1 MSREVSLTSPEKE
14 TQAIDI
20 ADELSPSAHRTL
32 NAESVCVDTDQS
44 PGKLLAAE
52 REKPLFLRIFP
63 LVGTD
68 CLFHAPLLSRALKAK
83 GRLLPFSRR
92 NFEQKLIY
100 ISYQS
105 ENVNTFCQIGML
117 HLWKNLQFSLAKI
130 AETAYT
136 KTMKIYLGSDHRGFL
151 LKEKVFAYLAK
162 NGYDVEDVGGVELN
176 PDDDFPQFAQAA
188 ALKLIGDDSKDPR
201 AILICGGGQGMCM
214 AANRFK
220 GIRASVIWDA
230 FEAKMTRNDNDSN
243 VLCLP
248 ARILEDDEAA
258 WKGIIETWLNTPYAN
273 APRFNRRNAQL
284 DELS

>member
-1 MSREVSLTSPEKE
+1 MLREVALDIPEEAQAVDVVGELMPPALLTF
-14 TQAIDI
+14 D
-20 ADELSPSAHRTL
+20 
-32 NAESVCVDTDQS
+32 AESICVETDQS
-44 PGKLLAAE
+44 PGELPAWCEKALFFGDFSPVRAVLLEHYSSPLRERSKLKGDF
-52 REKPLFLRIFP
+52 RS
-63 LVGTD
+63 
-68 CLFHAPLLSRALKAK
+68 LSEN
-83 GRLLPFSRR
+83 S
-92 NFEQKLIY
+92 EQKLIY
-100 ISYQS
+100 ISYWSQ
-105 ENVNTFCQIGML
+105 NVNTFCQIATL

-136 KTMKIYLGSDHRGFL
+136 KTMRIYLGSDHRGFL

-188 ALKLIGDDSKDPR
+188 ALKVIGDDSKDPR

-243 VLCLP
+243 ILCLP